1 MMDKLRRM
9 PSVHTILTYRHVHS
23 SLGAGLLHLVR
34 HELCRSKLIIDS
46 KADESPV
53 TKADREAE
61 AAMRRLLAERVPEH
75 AIFGAK
81 PQHLRCCCAHM
92 TPSGRTCLLRTEK
105 IWPKQTVGE
114 S

>member
-1 MMDKLRRM
+1 MHLR
-9 PSVHTILTYRHVHS
+9 H
-23 SLGAGLLHLVR
+23 AA
-34 HELCRSKLIIDS
+34 CRSKLIIDS

-61 AAMRRLLAERVPEH
+61 AAMRRLLAERVPDH

-81 PQHLRCCCAHM
+81 PHHLRCCCAHM
-92 TPSGRTCLLRTEK
+92 MPSGHTCLLRTEK
-105 IWPKQTVGE
+105 IWLKQTVGG